1 MRKPIFAN
9 VPSGSKTRARTSI
22 GGQYL
27 QTARHHQRGVWYKV
41 QYWSKAPFAVSK
53 VRGTPRIL
61 LDRSLYHSVW
71 NTRINNPD
79 VNRWEKVVNSMRVT
93 EDRYALV
100 EEEGMMH
107 RINWKM
113 YCKRVESELES
124 QKQQL
129 PQYTVRL
136 AAAPSSWKKL
146 HLSCCAM
153 RDLSVREAMAQCKLS
168 NRKGHQIIFRALE
181 KALQGAE
188 GKGLE
193 KDKLRIGTI
202 SCTPGATDKQIDIR
216 SKGYYAWKTKR
227 STNLLLTVVEDPDLV
242 LPDRSAIPYSS
253 MLTMRRA
260 GLREEAT
267 VLDVPAITAEGI

>member
-1 MRKPIFAN
+1 MRKAMFSN
-9 VPSGSKTRARTSI
+9 VPGQFQRKRTAV
-22 GGQYL
+22 GNQYL
-27 QTARHHQRGVWYKV
+27 QTARHHQRPVWYKV
-41 QYWSKAPFAVSK
+41 QYWSKAPFAISK
-53 VRGTPRIL
+53 AKGTPRIL
-61 LDRSLYHSVW
+61 LDRSLYRSLW
-71 NTRINNPD
+71 LTKANIPD
-79 VNRWEKVVNSMRVT
+79 INRWEKVVNSMRVM
-93 EDRYALV
+93 EDRFALV
-100 EEEGMMH
+100 EEEGLMH

-113 YCKRVESELES
+113 YCKRLESELES

-129 PQYTVRL
+129 PQFTVRL
-136 AAAPSSWKKL
+136 AAAPTSWKKM
-146 HLSCCAM
+146 HIACCTM

-181 KALQGAE
+181 KAVQGAE

-202 SCTPGATDKQIDIR
+202 GCTPGATDKQIDLR

-227 STNLLLTVVEDPDLV
+227 SSNVLVTVLEDPDLS
-242 LPDRSAIPYSS
+242 LPDRTAIPYSS

-260 GLREEAT
+260 GLREDAT